1 MCGLAGIVSFDGG
14 NPDRLKEIASKMA
27 GELFH
32 RGPDGV
38 GIWGDKGG
46 FAALGFR
53 RLSIIDL
60 SETGHQ
66 PMISQDGRYALVYN
80 GEVYNFAELRSELLL
95 KGHRFNGSSDSEVVL
110 SACQQWGV
118 IEACKRFN
126 GMFALAFWDSLER
139 KIYLAR
145 DRMGVKPLYWGK
157 FGKRTVF
164 ASELKALR
172 KVPWM
177 PVELNL
183 EATCAYFRYG
193 YYPAPTTVYKG
204 IKKIM
209 PGQVLEI
216 SETNETATQFWSL
229 AEVASRG
236 VENSFNG
243 DEHDAVAELDRLL
256 RQSVSSRMVADV
268 PVGAFLSAGID
279 SSTVVAMMK
288 MSSNSETVKSFTIG
302 FEQTEYDES
311 VRAREIASHL
321 KTDHHELI
329 VLEKDVIDIIPNLSL
344 WYDEPF
350 ADSSQIPTAL
360 VSQLARSHVKVSL
373 SGDGGDELFYGYDRY
388 FAGAGLSNQLSRIPE
403 PFRRIL
409 SKLIEGASDR
419 QLSALLKVLPAGMR
433 PNRGVEAMRWFAGP
447 LGMNATEIYRQ
458 MISLWVNPAAVM
470 NGTVE
475 GHGTGWENV
484 PDNIGTKMHNLM
496 PYLDGMTYLPDDI
509 LTKVDRASMAFGLE
523 AREPLLDYRL
533 VEFAWA
539 LPHSMKSRDGT
550 GKWLL
555 REVLKNY
562 VPTELT
568 NQPKMGFALPIGG
581 WLRGPLRDWAES
593 LLFDVSSDD
602 GLLEKSII
610 ESTWRGHIEGNVGL
624 EAQIWTILMFR
635 SWHQRW
641 FAAT

>member
-1 MCGLAGIVSFDGG
+1 MVDHKNTQLSQSGEILMCGLAGIVNFEGG

-27 GELFH
+27 GELSH
-32 RGPDGV
+32 RGPDDAGV
-38 GIWGDKGG
+38 WGDQGG
-46 FAALGFR
+46 LAALGFR

-66 PMISQDGRYALVYN
+66 PMISRDGRYALVYN

-139 KIYLAR
+139 KVYLAR

-157 FGKRTVF
+157 FGKRTIF

-172 KVPWM
+172 KVPWL
-177 PVELNL
+177 PVELNF

-193 YYPAPTTVYKG
+193 YYPAPMTVYKD
-204 IKKIM
+204 IKKVM

-243 DEHDAVAELDRLL
+243 DEQDAVAELDRLL

-329 VLEKDVIDIIPNLSL
+329 VLEKDVIDIIPNLS
-344 WYDEPF
+344 F
-350 ADSSQIPTAL
+350 GMM
-360 VSQLARSHVKVSL
+360 SL
-373 SGDGGDELFYGYDRY
+373 SQTRPK
-388 FAGAGLSNQLSRIPE
+388 SR
-403 PFRRIL
+403 
-409 SKLIEGASDR
+409 
-419 QLSALLKVLPAGMR
+419 
-433 PNRGVEAMRWFAGP
+433 
-447 LGMNATEIYRQ
+447 
-458 MISLWVNPAAVM
+458 
-470 NGTVE
+470 
-475 GHGTGWENV
+475 
-484 PDNIGTKMHNLM
+484 
-496 PYLDGMTYLPDDI
+496 
-509 LTKVDRASMAFGLE
+509 
-523 AREPLLDYRL
+523 PLLFR
-533 VEFAWA
+533 
-539 LPHSMKSRDGT
+539 
-550 GKWLL
+550 
-555 REVLKNY
+555 N
-562 VPTELT
+562 
-568 NQPKMGFALPIGG
+568 
-581 WLRGPLRDWAES
+581 
-593 LLFDVSSDD
+593 
-602 GLLEKSII
+602 
-610 ESTWRGHIEGNVGL
+610 WRVV
-624 EAQIWTILMFR
+624 M
-635 SWHQRW
+635 
-641 FAAT
+641 